1 MEGFIDSGNT
11 HILDSSFFNINHW
24 VRCCFIIALPNA
36 KKQIFTDVEQLDRK
50 YLSVCRVYFIN
61 QLGKSCLLIWGVGGR
76 RRKEKTRNEPKSVLS
91 VASPSAKAVMGY
103 L

>member
-24 VRCCFIIALPNA
+24 VRCYFIIPLPNA
-36 KKQIFTDVEQLDRK
+36 KKQIFTDMEQLDRI

-61 QLGKSCLLIWGVGGR
+61 QLGKSCLLIWGGGER
-76 RRKEKTRNEPKSVLS
+76 RGKGKTRNEPNSVLA
-91 VASPSAKAVMGY
+91 VAGPSAKAVMRY